1 MEACEI
7 MNFKYTLPENLINA
21 DLCEFANGG
30 AQVTIRTKDGDIYEK
45 ILISN
50 CMWIV
55 AMAGYNELPFKIDD
69 IIEIYQ
75 TGNDKNPKQKIDW
88 FFFDKWE

>member
-1 MEACEI
+1 MGLAFGCFNEFWWFFC
-7 MNFKYTLPENLINA
+7 FK
-21 DLCEFANGG
+21 
-30 AQVTIRTKDGDIYEK
+30 
-45 ILISN
+45 N

-75 TGNDKNPKQKIDW
+75 TDFTK
-88 FFFDKWE
+88 

>member
-30 AQVTIRTKDGDIYEK
+30 AQVTIRTKEFTK
-45 ILISN
+45 ISIN
-50 CMWIV
+50 
-55 AMAGYNELPFKIDD
+55 KI
-69 IIEIYQ
+69 
-75 TGNDKNPKQKIDW
+75 
-88 FFFDKWE
+88 FR

>member
-1 MEACEI
+1 
-7 MNFKYTLPENLINA
+7 
-21 DLCEFANGG
+21 
-30 AQVTIRTKDGDIYEK
+30 
-45 ILISN
+45 
-50 CMWIV
+50 MWIV

>member
-1 MEACEI
+1 LGNPLGIKVSLAP
-7 MNFKYTLPENLINA
+7 PEPA

-55 AMAGYNELPFKIDD
+55 AMVLFGVLRFVLAMVGVVARVVIKVKID
-69 IIEIYQ
+69 I
-75 TGNDKNPKQKIDW
+75 KNGFGIW
-88 FFFDKWE
+88 LF